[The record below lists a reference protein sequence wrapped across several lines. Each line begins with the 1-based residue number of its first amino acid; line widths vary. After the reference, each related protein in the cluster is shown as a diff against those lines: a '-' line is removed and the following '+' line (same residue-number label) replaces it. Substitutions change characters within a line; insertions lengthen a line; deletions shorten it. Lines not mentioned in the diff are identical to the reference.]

1 MDLYTAGGTDMK
13 DVFATKDW
21 KDFAD
26 LFVDFS
32 LSRDSK
38 VIVSYQFNWAGD
50 PVLVATRLMIND
62 IVETHGKAT
71 SCASQQPDI
80 ICGSISSVW
89 MGDLKRGHYKIK
101 VQYKKGSE
109 KIPNGNIINSPST
122 EEEQN
127 PYKSDNHTRVLQV
140 MVMP

>member
-1 MDLYTAGGTDMK
+1 MDIYTAGGTDMV
-13 DVFATKDW
+13 DVFATRDW

-26 LFVDFS
+26 LFVDFG

-50 PVLVATRLMIND
+50 PALVATRLMIND

-71 SCASQQPDI
+71 SCASQALDI

-89 MGDLKRGHYKIK
+89 MGELNRGRYKIK
-101 VQYKKGSE
+101 VQYKLGNKNAL
-109 KIPNGNIINSPST
+109 KANIINFPST